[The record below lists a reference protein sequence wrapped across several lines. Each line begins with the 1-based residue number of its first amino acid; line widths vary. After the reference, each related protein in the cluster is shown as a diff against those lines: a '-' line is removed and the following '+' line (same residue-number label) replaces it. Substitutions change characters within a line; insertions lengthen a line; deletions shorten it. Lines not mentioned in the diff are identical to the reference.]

1 MVVAVTRATGL
12 RPLEQIFYGGSTAG
26 AASACWLSSAVAG
39 SSRDRSANT
48 VALVARPGVGGAAEG
63 ARDQRAVGDWS
74 SRWSTLSAAVPDLPA
89 KPTDL
94 AIAVRDH
101 GSELVR
107 RLVAAVPRR
116 GDAGSDGGYLL
127 VKEALP
133 EVRTAHL
140 HLVLSEDP
148 QWQHYLQF
156 RDTLRRDAEVRCRYA
171 RLKRDLAARFP
182 DDRKRYTRG
191 KHAFIREVL
200 AGSRPQPDAGGGA
213 PLSGDGPE

>member
-1 MVVAVTRATGL
+1 MIGL
-12 RPLEQIFYGGSTAG
+12 R
-26 AASACWLSSAVAG
+26 
-39 SSRDRSANT
+39 RHT
-48 VALVARPGVGGAAEG
+48 VALVAHDPAWAALFAAE
-63 ARDQRAVGDWS
+63 ARAIQ
-74 SRWSTLSAAVPDLPA
+74 SAAGDLVLQVEHVGSTAVPALPA
-89 KPTDL
+89 KPILDL
-94 AIAVRDH
+94 AIAVRDREALP
-101 GSELVR
+101 ELVR
-107 RLVAAVPRR
+107 RLVAAGYLDR